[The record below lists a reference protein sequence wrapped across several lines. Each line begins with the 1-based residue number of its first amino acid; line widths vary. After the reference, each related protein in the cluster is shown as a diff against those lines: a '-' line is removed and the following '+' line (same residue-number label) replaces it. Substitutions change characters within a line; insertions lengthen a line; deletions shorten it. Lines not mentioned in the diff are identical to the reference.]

1 MICSKHMVLFGI
13 SEGDSRVRMKKG
25 KLLYF
30 AAKGEAVYR
39 AYCQPVC
46 KTYGL
51 SPTAFDV
58 MMFLANNPECNTAR
72 DICRIRGIK
81 SGIASVTVEQLIGRG
96 YLTRETDGK
105 DRRMQRLYSTEEAT
119 PLVQAGQEAQ
129 RRFEE
134 AIRQGLTDGELET
147 YAALTQKLL
156 EHIGRL
162 SQELSR

>member
-1 MICSKHMVLFGI
+1 
-13 SEGDSRVRMKKG
+13 
-25 KLLYF
+25 
-30 AAKGEAVYR
+30 
-39 AYCQPVC
+39 
-46 KTYGL
+46 
-51 SPTAFDV
+51 

-105 DRRMQRLYSTEEAT
+105 DRRMQRLYSTAEAT

-134 AIRQGLTDGELET
+134 AIRQGLTDGELGDLCRTDTE
-147 YAALTQKLL
+147 AAGAYRPPEPGAKPVA
-156 EHIGRL
+156 GR
-162 SQELSR
+162 

>member
-13 SEGDSRVRMKKG
+13 SEGESRVRMKKG

-105 DRRMQRLYSTEEAT
+105 DRRMQRLYSTAEAT

-147 YAALTQKLL
+147 CLL
-156 EHIGRL
+156 YTSPSPRD
-162 SQELSR
+162 

>member
-1 MICSKHMVLFGI
+1 MLQAHGVIWHIGRREPGSYEK
-13 SEGDSRVRMKKG
+13 R
-25 KLLYF
+25 
-30 AAKGEAVYR
+30 EAVVLCGQGR
-39 AYCQPVC
+39 GGLPGLLQPVC

-105 DRRMQRLYSTEEAT
+105 DRRMQRLYSTAEAT
-119 PLVQAGQEAQ
+119 PLVQAGQEAS
-129 RRFEE
+129 
-134 AIRQGLTDGELET
+134 
-147 YAALTQKLL
+147 AALKKQFA
-156 EHIGRL
+156 RA
-162 SQELSR
+162 SRMGSWRPMPH

>member
-1 MICSKHMVLFGI
+1 MQYGPGHLP
-13 SEGDSRVRMKKG
+13 DSRDQKRHC
-25 KLLYF
+25 L
-30 AAKGEAVYR
+30 R
-39 AYCQPVC
+39 
-46 KTYGL
+46 YGG
-51 SPTAFDV
+51 T
-58 MMFLANNPECNTAR
+58 
-72 DICRIRGIK
+72 
-81 SGIASVTVEQLIGRG
+81 LIGRG

-105 DRRMQRLYSTEEAT
+105 DRRMQRLYSTAEAT

-156 EHIGRL
+156 EHIDRL

>member
-1 MICSKHMVLFGI
+1 M
-13 SEGDSRVRMKKG
+13 
-25 KLLYF
+25 
-30 AAKGEAVYR
+30 
-39 AYCQPVC
+39 
-46 KTYGL
+46 
-51 SPTAFDV
+51 
-58 MMFLANNPECNTAR
+58 
-72 DICRIRGIK
+72 
-81 SGIASVTVEQLIGRG
+81 EQLIGRG

-156 EHIGRL
+156 EHIDRL

>member
-1 MICSKHMVLFGI
+1 MQYGPGHLP
-13 SEGDSRVRMKKG
+13 DSRD
-25 KLLYF
+25 
-30 AAKGEAVYR
+30 
-39 AYCQPVC
+39 Q
-46 KTYGL
+46 
-51 SPTAFDV
+51 
-58 MMFLANNPECNTAR
+58 
-72 DICRIRGIK
+72 

-105 DRRMQRLYSTEEAT
+105 DRRMQRLYSTAEAT

-156 EHIGRL
+156 EHIDRL

>member
-13 SEGDSRVRMKKG
+13 SEGESRVRMKKG

-58 MMFLANNPECNTAR
+58 MMFLANNPEGNTA
-72 DICRIRGIK
+72 G
-81 SGIASVTVEQLIGRG
+81 TF
-96 YLTRETDGK
+96 
-105 DRRMQRLYSTEEAT
+105 
-119 PLVQAGQEAQ
+119 AGFA
-129 RRFEE
+129 
-134 AIRQGLTDGELET
+134 GSK
-147 YAALTQKLL
+147 AALPPL
-156 EHIGRL
+156 RWNN
-162 SQELSR
+162 

>member
-13 SEGDSRVRMKKG
+13 SEGESRVRMKKG

-105 DRRMQRLYSTEEAT
+105 DRR
-119 PLVQAGQEAQ
+119 
-129 RRFEE
+129 FEE

-156 EHIGRL
+156 EHIDRL